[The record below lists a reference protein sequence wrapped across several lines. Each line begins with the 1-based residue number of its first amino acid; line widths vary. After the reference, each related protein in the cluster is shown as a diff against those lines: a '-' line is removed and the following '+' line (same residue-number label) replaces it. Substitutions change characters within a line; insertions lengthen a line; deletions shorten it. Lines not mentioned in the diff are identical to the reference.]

1 MKVILLKI
9 SHKSREKAFALVLM
23 LNMLFQ
29 KTAEKP
35 MIEGVVHHGTFKE
48 EIAGV
53 ALIEMLQ
60 WEFRPS
66 ERQG

>member
-9 SHKSREKAFALVLM
+9 SHKSRERAFALVLM
-23 LNMLFQ
+23 LDMLFQ

-35 MIEGVVHHGTFKE
+35 VIERVVHHGTFKE
-48 EIAGV
+48 DIAGA

-60 WEFRPS
+60 WAFRLS